1 MSKYNPNGKSSDDRA
16 LVQMWDDWQQSVRL
30 DPIQHL
36 KRNKIPFVYE
46 YSPII
51 GFEIIAIS

>member
-1 MSKYNPNGKSSDDRA
+1 MSKYNPNGKSSEDRA

-36 KRNKIPFVYE
+36 KRNKIPLDYRQ
-46 YSPII
+46 II
-51 GFEIIAIS
+51 DFEIIAIS